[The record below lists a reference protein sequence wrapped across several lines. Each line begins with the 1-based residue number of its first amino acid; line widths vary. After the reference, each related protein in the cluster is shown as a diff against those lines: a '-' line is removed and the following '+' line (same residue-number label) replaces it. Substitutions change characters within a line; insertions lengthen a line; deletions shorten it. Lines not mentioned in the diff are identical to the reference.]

1 MLFNSPEFVIFFT
14 FIIAAIIVFKNKKFQ
29 HLLILFAS
37 YLFYYYS
44 GTFYL
49 SLLVASTLIN
59 FWFGKMIHNTSSKN
73 KKIIFSI
80 SMAFNLGLLGF
91 FKYVNFFVEQVNS
104 GLTFV
109 GIQQI
114 SFLEIA
120 LPIGIS
126 FYTFHSMGYLID
138 IYRKQISPS
147 ESFLDYSIYVAF
159 FPQLVAGPI
168 LRAKQFLPQLREK
181 INNFHSIKQIIVTD
195 SNLKFGITLMAIG
208 FLKKMFFAD
217 NIAPLVNQVFQNPV
231 GYDSFSIML
240 ATLSLGIQIYG
251 DFSGYSDIA
260 IGAALILGFTIP
272 KNFNKPFFATSPSEF
287 WRRWHISLSTWV
299 RDYLY
304 LPMVF
309 KNRKS
314 LGYVF
319 ASLMVT
325 FFLLG
330 LWHGAGWNFMIFG
343 LLHGFY
349 VGIDMILRSKYPS
362 LQNQRFF
369 STKIGKLTSILFT
382 QYLIFFAFIAF
393 RVENFDHMSYAMMK
407 FIFIDFQTHEFVN
420 LILQNK
426 VPVILVFLFIILHF
440 VSYMKKSLIDSISA
454 LKIRYWIVFLIIII
468 GSIFY
473 LYDANPDDFIYFR
486 F

>member
-1 MLFNSPEFVIFFT
+1 
-14 FIIAAIIVFKNKKFQ
+14 
-29 HLLILFAS
+29 
-37 YLFYYYS
+37 
-44 GTFYL
+44 
-49 SLLVASTLIN
+49 
-59 FWFGKMIHNTSSKN
+59 
-73 KKIIFSI
+73 
-80 SMAFNLGLLGF
+80 
-91 FKYVNFFVEQVNS
+91 
-104 GLTFV
+104 
-109 GIQQI
+109 
-114 SFLEIA
+114 
-120 LPIGIS
+120 
-126 FYTFHSMGYLID
+126 
-138 IYRKQISPS
+138 
-147 ESFLDYSIYVAF
+147 
-159 FPQLVAGPI
+159 
-168 LRAKQFLPQLREK
+168 
-181 INNFHSIKQIIVTD
+181 
-195 SNLKFGITLMAIG
+195 
-208 FLKKMFFAD
+208 
-217 NIAPLVNQVFQNPV
+217 
-231 GYDSFSIML
+231 
-240 ATLSLGIQIYG
+240 
-251 DFSGYSDIA
+251 
-260 IGAALILGFTIP
+260 
-272 KNFNKPFFATSPSEF
+272 
-287 WRRWHISLSTWV
+287 
-299 RDYLY
+299 
-304 LPMVF
+304 MVF

-319 ASLMVT
+319 ASLLVT

-407 FIFIDFQTHEFVN
+407 FIFIDFQTNEFFN

-454 LKIRYWIVFLIIII
+454 LKIRYWIIFLIIII